1 MTQWIVWQNEQFV
14 NPLSSFVRL
23 GCDPQDRRRTMLRM
37 KDRRID
43 DGLRFVAMR
52 SAKLHP
58 LEPHYSE
65 NRGMNAETA
74 FCSMRFE
81 VRQFYGV
88 RSVKQVFDAVV
99 ESMLAMEITIS
110 EALGGVIVREDF
122 DTMQN
127 GICNHRLLSTGPTG
141 LRQEKNSVSF
151 AQFEASTVHERC
163 EEPGFG
169 ILVSDF
175 VDVDDLYPYRPQENF
190 RRDVT
195 GVTLLTP
202 HRKLIKRTQADGCR
216 TEAMELV
223 VTMHRSMFVKV
234 HRPQFEVDDAQ
245 LRSMHAYS
253 MSWGEVIAK
262 SAYDHLEAMGV
273 QCR

>member
-1 MTQWIVWQNEQFV
+1 MQCIVSQNEQFV
-14 NPLSSFVRL
+14 NPLSSIVRL
-23 GCDPQDRRRTMLRM
+23 GCDPQDRRKMVLRM

-52 SAKLHP
+52 SGKLHP

-65 NRGMNAETA
+65 NRGMNAEGD

-88 RSVKQVFDAVV
+88 RSIKQVFDAVV

-127 GICNHRLLSTGPTG
+127 GICNHRLLSTGPCG

-151 AQFEASTVHERC
+151 AQFEALKIHEAC

-175 VDVDDLYPYRPQENF
+175 VDVDDLYPYRPLENF

-202 HRKLIKRTQADGCR
+202 HRKLIKRTQTDGSK
-216 TEAMELV
+216 TETMELV

-234 HRPQFEVDDAQ
+234 HRPEFEVDDAQ
-245 LRSMHAYS
+245 LRSIHEYS

-262 SAYDHLEAMGV
+262 SAYDHLEAMGI